1 MEELAENSSG
11 QEEEKS
17 SRGLMVIGVLLSL
30 LVAQMV
36 SHSLD
41 IYQIKFIHMS
51 GIHILIGLF
60 MGVLWLLFLPEG
72 VDFEHSD
79 FPQEIF
85 FEGLLPPII
94 FAAGFDLNGSYF
106 LKNIRIVLSMGIIG
120 TIINFFII
128 GTLFIWAQNQGLIIA
143 ANSSGLL
150 THAECLQFAAVLS
163 ATDAI
168 CVVTLIDSEAVPHVF
183 NVLAA
188 EGVINDAVAIILY
201 TSIASLEES
210 DTIYAL
216 NAMQIFIILGKVI
229 KISILSGLYGIISG
243 AIASVYFKR
252 LREPGE
258 VAMEGLILF
267 LFSYL
272 SYQAAEL
279 LDASGIIS
287 VFFTGFMISKYTF
300 WSLSS
305 ECRETF
311 HVLVHFLS
319 ESCEKLIFVLLGLF
333 TFRYSFAQYWSITL
347 IAFTFMAII
356 MGRVVLV
363 LVTTNITNLF
373 TPKHSRMGWSE
384 QLIFIWS
391 GLVRGAI
398 AFCLILAHSSEHQ
411 EIIITATLCV
421 VIISTLLVGSLS
433 SIVLASLPI
442 KNSNRKRSTFFES
455 SSAVKQWLVKKDRS
469 VLQKLLGGESVP
481 RLDGKVGF
489 VRRSVSSNL
498 YSGSDQSPAQGR
510 TSQLLK
516 GDENLADPP
525 ISCLKKSTWGENSP
539 IAERSGER
547 SLIHSRVSDSNVP
560 GLEDKKSTFR
570 NPQISLLSDV
580 RQVLGEANQQ
590 KKCSK
595 LTPSVCESKNKEG
608 RAETQE
614 SLLKPPRN
622 APRKSSFE
630 VKIDPV
636 TRV

>member
-1 MEELAENSSG
+1 
-11 QEEEKS
+11 
-17 SRGLMVIGVLLSL
+17 
-30 LVAQMV
+30 
-36 SHSLD
+36 
-41 IYQIKFIHMS
+41 MS
-51 GIHILIGLF
+51 GIHILIGLWL
-60 MGVLWLLFLPEG
+60 GLLFVLFGPKSYDVLHNNFPE
-72 VDFEHSD
+72 
-79 FPQEIF
+79 QMF
-85 FEGLLPPII
+85 FDTLLPPII
-94 FAAGFDLNGSYF
+94 FAAGFDLNRSYF
-106 LKNIRIVLSMGIIG
+106 SRNVRIVLCMGLVG
-120 TIINFFII
+120 TIINFFVI
-128 GTLFIWAQNQGLIIA
+128 GTLFIWGQNTYLIME

-356 MGRVVLV
+356 IGRVVLV

-398 AFCLILAHSSEHQ
+398 AFCLILAHSSKHQ

-489 VRRSVSSNL
+489 VRRSVSS
-498 YSGSDQSPAQGR
+498 
-510 TSQLLK
+510 
-516 GDENLADPP
+516 
-525 ISCLKKSTWGENSP
+525 
-539 IAERSGER
+539 
-547 SLIHSRVSDSNVP
+547 
-560 GLEDKKSTFR
+560 
-570 NPQISLLSDV
+570 
-580 RQVLGEANQQ
+580 
-590 KKCSK
+590 
-595 LTPSVCESKNKEG
+595 
-608 RAETQE
+608 
-614 SLLKPPRN
+614 
-622 APRKSSFE
+622 
-630 VKIDPV
+630 
-636 TRV
+636 